1 MIESEAGSGRERSSR
16 SERSAPGSRVRPVDG
31 ADAVRFAGLTRT
43 DLRPRLLHPPAARPT
58 VAVGAEALGQPI
70 GLALAELFPSRYAE
84 VLSLYVAPPWRAD
97 GLGTELLSRLER
109 ELVARGAAL
118 ADLLY
123 TTGTATTTAL
133 ESALRRLGWP
143 EPERRMLVCRF
154 RPERILEAPWLAPQV
169 FPAAFEVFPWADL
182 RASERLAL
190 ADRGWYPRD
199 LDPLAEETTLEPCTS
214 LGLRYRGELAGWLI
228 THRVDADTVRYT
240 TGFVRGDL
248 QRTARLIPLGRLA
261 MQRQVAAGIPFGT
274 WAVSFGRLR
283 MVRLVRGRLAPY
295 LERVV
300 ETRRARKV
308 FDPSAIR
315 PHEPEPGT
323 TPDAVGAARGNPERN
338 GRSGEP

>member
-1 MIESEAGSGRERSSR
+1 MIETEAANGPERSLR
-16 SERSAPGSRVRPVDG
+16 SVRSAPGSRVRTVDG
-31 ADAVRFAGLTRT
+31 TDAARFAGLTRA
-43 DLRPRLLHPPAARPT
+43 DLRPRLLLPPAARPT
-58 VAVGAEALGQPI
+58 VAVGAEALGRPI
-70 GLALAELFPSRYAE
+70 GLALAELYASRYAE
-84 VLSLYVAPPWRAD
+84 VLSLYVAPPWRGS
-97 GLGTELLSRLER
+97 GLGTELLARLER

-123 TTGTATTTAL
+123 TTGTATTASL

-143 EPERRMLVCRF
+143 EPERRMVVCRF
-154 RPERILEAPWLAPQV
+154 RPERILEAPWLEPQV
-169 FPAAFEVFPWADL
+169 LPAAFEVFPWTDL

-190 ADRGWYPRD
+190 AERGWYPRD
-199 LDPLAEETTLEPCTS
+199 LDPLEEEATLEPCNS

-228 THRVDADTVRYT
+228 THRVDANTVRYT
-240 TGFVRGDL
+240 SGFVRSDL

-261 MQRQVAAGIPFGT
+261 MERQVAAGIPFGT
-274 WAVSFGRLR
+274 WAVSFGRPR

-323 TPDAVGAARGNPERN
+323 TSDAVGAARGNPERN
-338 GRSGEP
+338 GRSAEP